1 MSENKNKTT
10 INSMDTIAKKI
21 GGEIL
26 KYDSN
31 ILFVDAKNIGIIVA
45 KKLKEDGVI
54 NLNL

>member
-45 KKLKEDGVI
+45 KKLKEDGV
-54 NLNL
+54 LK

>member
-1 MSENKNKTT
+1 MSEKNKKITDKHL
-10 INSMDTIAKKI
+10 DTIAKKI

-54 NLNL
+54 K